1 MLASKSFILLGDS
14 YVEQDEIKQARATF
28 ESIRD
33 GYKPSE
39 DSDDVLEEV
48 DLRLAKL
55 NEMENQALLNY

>member
-1 MLASKSFILLGDS
+1 M
-14 YVEQDEIKQARATF
+14 EQDEIKQARATF

-48 DLRLAKL
+48 NLRLAKL
-55 NEMENQALLNY
+55 NEMENQDLLNY